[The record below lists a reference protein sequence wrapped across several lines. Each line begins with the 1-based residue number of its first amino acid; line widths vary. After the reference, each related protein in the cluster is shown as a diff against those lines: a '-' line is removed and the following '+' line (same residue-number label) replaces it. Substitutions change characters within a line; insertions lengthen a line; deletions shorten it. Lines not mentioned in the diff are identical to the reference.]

1 MNRENL
7 STPVF
12 TDRDFREK
20 NSIKE
25 IILKEKLY
33 SKKNDVY
40 KTLITF
46 NNGSKKDFVFKKY
59 VGENKS
65 EKLKNEVFF
74 YNILSKTFLKI
85 PQIYY
90 MDRDFLILEYL
101 GDVNLLDYVA
111 ARESSFNENTQI
123 LCNNGELIKKYP
135 LLYNALSYIFN
146 FNKLLYGITKKSYV
160 LKDLNFR
167 NFLFNA
173 GILYRVDFED
183 CGPGALEQDFG
194 RFIAFLLTY
203 DPSFT
208 GWKLNTSKIIKK
220 ICADSFNIDLRK
232 IEKETSLELKS
243 MKQRRNLKK
252 R

>member
-1 MNRENL
+1 MNGKNL
-7 STPVF
+7 HEPVF
-12 TDRDFREK
+12 IDKDFRKK

-40 KTLITF
+40 KTGFTF
-46 NNGSKKDFVFKKY
+46 NDGSKKDFVLKKY
-59 VGENKS
+59 TGENKYG
-65 EKLKNEVFF
+65 KLKNEVFF
-74 YNILSKTFLKI
+74 YNILNKTYLKI

-90 MDRDFLILEYL
+90 RDSDFLILEYL
-101 GDVNLLDYVA
+101 GDVNLLDYITG
-111 ARESSFNENTQI
+111 RELSFNENTQVPG
-123 LCNNGELIKKYP
+123 NAGGLIEEHP
-135 LLYNALSYIFN
+135 LLYDALSYIFN

-167 NFLFNA
+167 NFLIKD

-220 ICADSFNIDLRK
+220 FCEGAFNIDLKK
-232 IEKETSLELKS
+232 IEIEIKLELKA
-243 MKQRRNLKK
+243 MEQRRQLKK
-252 R
+252 